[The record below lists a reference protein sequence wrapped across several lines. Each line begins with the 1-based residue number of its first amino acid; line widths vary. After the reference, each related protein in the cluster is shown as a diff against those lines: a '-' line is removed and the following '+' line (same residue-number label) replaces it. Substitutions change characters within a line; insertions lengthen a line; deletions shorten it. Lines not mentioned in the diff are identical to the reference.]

1 MPYIA
6 YTGRSIQ
13 LEALT
18 HSASGTGENFKGMG
32 VVVATFHNPH

>member
-1 MPYIA
+1 MPCIV
-6 YTGRSIQ
+6 YTERSIQ

-32 VVVATFHNPH
+32 VVVATFHDPH

>member
-1 MPYIA
+1 MPCIA

-18 HSASGTGENFKGMG
+18 YSASGTGENFKGMG
-32 VVVATFHNPH
+32 VVVATFHDPH